1 MRQFNIFSIYKQ
13 NKFLLLPF
21 AIIAV
26 ILVFTL
32 LVKSYFGDTISFRW
46 QEVSSEKQK
55 EVSDRCLEVFYTYQN
70 ELSAFSYSIASDRK
84 LVAALK
90 SQNTKKAYD
99 AFEDNPDLNKYNVEI
114 YNSRFELFLFDGRQ
128 LNPEILELKKAYD
141 GTKFSVVKDIGL
153 YTFLIIYEPLKDEM
167 GVTQGV
173 LAAASII
180 DVNSYI
186 QNSYFESRSITSEI
200 FKTYHTNVIFS
211 FDQDSLKGAPEE
223 IAGQNYS
230 AYSLKAIEGAMLGRI
245 FIPSLD
251 RDSYLNSVNTKFDNL
266 ISFLLFSLSLLV
278 AFAVYRIFKKTGSY
292 LLQSLLLIVTLL
304 LIRYFWLV
312 INFPANFFSDFGSEF
327 FSPVYYASGFGFGV
341 AKSLGELIITSII
354 IFICSFIVLYKVI
367 SDYQKGKKAKKNLFI
382 ASLVTAGSIIIIF
395 ASIQVYGTI
404 VQSIIYD
411 STIKF
416 IDKTD
421 IFSFNQP
428 ELVIAR
434 IALLLL
440 SIALLFIIYSTGLLL
455 IKYLNPFLGKYRVV
469 RKNSS
474 LLYILLLILLAP
486 FLPFAGIEVS
496 LIPSLIIL
504 IILISGL
511 FLLYL
516 QRKLNTIRNYNFINI
531 SSLSII
537 LLSCAVFIPI
547 IILTKITSQEN
558 RYLEKAAREI
568 SQRND
573 EKVKFLVTSTLDE
586 ISGNELL
593 ISNIDNKNKS
603 GNLAFTLW
611 SNSSLNDEDVNSA
624 IFILNVKKKLVSD
637 FNIIPAELNSD
648 SVINYVLNQVKKE
661 KTEEVSEEEE
671 TILLD
676 SAQNNLEAVSNI
688 LSAGGEEDLI
698 QNKEMK
704 YYAAISEINP
714 AELKGSRFKEKFGY
728 VIVVCSYD
736 SKNYLKQTSLSLFRN
751 FARENIFN
759 KLTSFPVFSEFSDG
773 ELVGSSNKDISKSFI
788 KSLPAFRE
796 SVNDKVDKS
805 ALRYDQFENES
816 YKSYY
821 ILSEAKSNIPEKIY
835 VVSVKINDF
844 ALSSFFFFRYLLFS
858 ALIYFIIVFIYVL
871 AKLIRIIFT
880 MEDISIFKIGFREK
894 LFASFLIASVVP
906 IIILALYTREYVKGK
921 NEQSY
926 QNQLISDLRL
936 VEQVVRNRIQLSI
949 KTEKGSKKENPMIFT
964 DVFGKD
970 LSESN
975 KNFNLY
981 IKNKLAATTSEQ
993 LYKSDLLDTRISGNS
1008 FYNIALLKK
1017 DFYTESQQI
1026 GDFTFI
1032 VGYKPVFDAFN
1043 NLLGIISTQTVFK
1056 QNEINQELTESLVYI
1071 LGPYIVAVIILV
1083 FIVNVLS
1090 YRISNPILK
1099 LQKATEQLS
1108 KGNIDIEVRSNTTDE
1123 IGELVKSFNR
1133 MVKEVKRTQAELKKA
1148 ERETAWRDIARQVAH
1163 EIKNPLTPM
1172 KLAMQHM
1179 FKAYSSGSKNFET
1192 VLKSTNK
1199 MIIDQIE
1206 TLNKIATEF
1215 SNFAK
1220 MPGRNYQSL
1229 NIEDIL
1235 KDVMHLMNAKNNIE
1249 LQLGKT
1255 TILPKVFGDKD
1266 EVKRAIINIIKN
1278 SQQALEEK
1286 AGSNAAGKIVI
1297 STEQRNG
1304 YYYLNVK
1311 DNGPGMDDE
1320 TLDQLFEP
1328 YFSTKSSGMGLG
1340 LVITKKI
1347 LDDMKAKIKIKSKE
1361 GFGTEV
1367 EVMFRIEK

>member
-1 MRQFNIFSIYKQ
+1 
-13 NKFLLLPF
+13 
-21 AIIAV
+21 A
-26 ILVFTL
+26 
-32 LVKSYFGDTISFRW
+32 
-46 QEVSSEKQK
+46 EKQK
-55 EVSDRCLEVFYTYQN
+55 EVSDRCLEVFYSYQN
-70 ELSAFSYSIASDRK
+70 DLLVFSYSIASDRK

-99 AFEDNPDLNKYNVEI
+99 AFEDNPEINKYNVEV
-114 YNSRFELFLFDGRQ
+114 YNSRLELFLFNGRQ

-141 GTKFSVVKDIGL
+141 GTKFSIVKEIGL

-167 GVTQGV
+167 GITQGV

-180 DVNSYI
+180 DVNAYI

-200 FKTYHTNVIFS
+200 FKNYHTSVIFS
-211 FDQDSLKGAPEE
+211 FDHDTLKSAPEE
-223 IAGQNYS
+223 LSGQNYS
-230 AYSLKAIEGAMLGRI
+230 TYGIKGVNGSLLGKI
-245 FIPSLD
+245 YIPSLD
-251 RDSYLNSVNTKFDNL
+251 KDSYLNSVNLKFDNL
-266 ISFLLFSLSLLV
+266 ISFLLFIISLLTIL
-278 AFAVYRIFKKTGSY
+278 AVYRIFKKT
-292 LLQSLLLIVTLL
+292 SLLFLQTSLLIITLL
-304 LIRYFWLV
+304 LARYFWLL
-312 INFPANFFSDFGSEF
+312 INFPSNFFSDFGSEF
-327 FSPVYYASGFGFGV
+327 FSPVYYASGFGFGM

-354 IFICSFIVLYKVI
+354 IFICSFIVLKKSIIY
-367 SDYQKGKKAKKNLFI
+367 YQKEQKIKKNILK
-382 ASLVTAGSIIIIF
+382 ALLVFAVSIITIF
-395 ASIQVYGTI
+395 ASLQVYGTI
-404 VQSIIYD
+404 VQSVIYD
-411 STIKF
+411 STIRL

-440 SIALLFIIYSTGLLL
+440 SVALLFIIYSTGLML
-455 IKYLNPFLGKYRVV
+455 IKYLNPFLGGYRFI

-474 LLYILLLILLAP
+474 LLYIILLIFTIP
-486 FLPFAGIEVS
+486 FMPLIGAEVS
-496 LIPSLIIL
+496 LIPTLMIL

-516 QRKLNTIRNYNFINI
+516 QRKLNTIQNYNFVNI
-531 SSLSII
+531 SALSII

-573 EKVKFLVTSTLDE
+573 EKVKFLVTSTIDE
-586 ISGNELL
+586 LAGNEQLL
-593 ISNIDNKNKS
+593 SNISNKNKA

-624 IFILNVKKKLVSD
+624 IFILDSKKKLVSD

-648 SVINYVLNQVKKE
+648 SVINFVLKQLKTKKLDE
-661 KTEEVSEEEE
+661 ISEEE
-671 TILLD
+671 TALLLD
-676 SAQNNLEAVSNI
+676 SAQNDLETVSNL
-688 LSAGGEEDLI
+688 LSAAGDEGLI

-704 YYAAISEINP
+704 YYASISEINP
-714 AELKGSRFKEKFGY
+714 TELKGSRFKEMFGY
-728 VIVVCSYD
+728 VIVLCSYD
-736 SKNYLKQTSLSLFRN
+736 SKNYLKQTNLSLFRN
-751 FARENIFN
+751 FARENILN

-773 ELVGSSNKDISKSFI
+773 ELVGSSNKDVSKSFI
-788 KSLPAFRE
+788 KSLTAFRE
-796 SVNDKVDKS
+796 SVKDKADKS
-805 ALRYDQFENES
+805 ALRYDQFENDQ
-816 YKSYY
+816 YKSFY
-821 ILSEAKSNIPEKIY
+821 ILSESKPNIPEKIY

-871 AKLIRIIFT
+871 AKLVRIIFT
-880 MEDISIFKIGFREK
+880 MEDISILRIGFREK

-921 NEQSY
+921 NEESY
-926 QNQLISDLRL
+926 KNQLISDLRL
-936 VEQVVRNRIQLSI
+936 IEQVVRNRIQLSI
-949 KTEKGSKKENPMIFT
+949 KTEKGNKKDNPMVFT

-993 LYKSDLLDTRISGNS
+993 LYKSDLLDTRLSGNS

-1032 VGYKPVFDAFN
+1032 VGYKPIFDAFN
-1043 NLLGIISTQTVFK
+1043 NLIGIISTQTVFK

-1083 FIVNVLS
+1083 FSVNVLS

-1123 IGELVKSFNR
+1123 IGDLVKSFNR

-1192 VLKSTNK
+1192 ILKSTNK

-1220 MPGRNYQSL
+1220 MPGRKYQSL
-1229 NIEDIL
+1229 NIDDIL
-1235 KDVMHLMNAKNNIE
+1235 KDVTQLMNAKHNIE

-1255 TILPKVFGDKD
+1255 NGSPKVLGDKD
-1266 EVKRAIINIIKN
+1266 EVKRAIINIVKN

-1286 AGSNAAGKIVI
+1286 KGSAASGKILI
-1297 STEQRNG
+1297 STEQKNG
-1304 YYYLNVK
+1304 FYYLNVK
-1311 DNGPGMDDE
+1311 DNGSGMDMQ
-1320 TLDQLFEP
+1320 TLNQLFEP

-1361 GFGTEV
+1361 GMGTEV
-1367 EVMFRIEK
+1367 EVVFKIEK